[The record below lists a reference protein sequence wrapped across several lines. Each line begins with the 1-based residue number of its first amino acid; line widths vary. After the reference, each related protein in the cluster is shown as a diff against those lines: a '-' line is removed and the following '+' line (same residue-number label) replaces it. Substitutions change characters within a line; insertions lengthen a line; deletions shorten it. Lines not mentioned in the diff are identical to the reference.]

1 MWNGG
6 SGSEQDKLSP
16 QGMRGTQRWGPQKPT
31 SLVSVHGSFQPRQ
44 GQRRE
49 EGGVKGDR
57 RPVLTANSQLNQA
70 QCAEKAV
77 GAAGP
82 PPDPGPPLTPK
93 RAWAIAGVLPENTQ
107 SAQSKGLLPSYKNK
121 LHSLASFKPISCYLQ
136 RHSVCVLK
144 GNLTTVVGSIWGGLL
159 AHKNLPGHS

>member
-1 MWNGG
+1 M
-6 SGSEQDKLSP
+6 
-16 QGMRGTQRWGPQKPT
+16 
-31 SLVSVHGSFQPRQ
+31 
-44 GQRRE
+44 
-49 EGGVKGDR
+49 KGDR
-57 RPVLTANSQLNQA
+57 RPVLTANSQLSQA

-82 PPDPGPPLTPK
+82 PK

-136 RHSVCVLK
+136 CHSVCVLK
-144 GNLTTVVGSIWGGLL
+144 SDLTTVVGSIWGGLL